1 MIVRWRSV
9 LLLSGVVRNDWPH
22 RLADEAQHNFYY
34 FGRAVNHMERHWK
47 RPAGHKTHWKSSQR
61 LFYGS
66 DHSSPLA
73 RELKMIE
80 SITYQ
85 RKKEKSCLRNI
96 LPRSIEANR
105 KYFDRK
111 TCRWSMS
118 VSLLLSHLFV
128 CAAPR
133 EIHLERTRRF
143 HGNVGAL
150 SLACLLK
157 VARRT

>member
-85 RKKEKSCLRNI
+85 RKRRVACATFSRGRSRRIESIFIEKHVVDQCPSLCYYRTFLCALR
-96 LPRSIEANR
+96 
-105 KYFDRK
+105 
-111 TCRWSMS
+111 
-118 VSLLLSHLFV
+118 
-128 CAAPR
+128 
-133 EIHLERTRRF
+133 LERF
-143 HGNVGAL
+143 ISSGHGVSTATWGRCRL
-150 SLACLLK
+150 RVC
-157 VARRT
+157 